1 VIQALVQRRVY
12 VCGIARQ
19 FGASE
24 DHKSSATP
32 TRPVVAD
39 DAVATANNIL
49 AHEQLFRWGFGAD
62 LFAGLCVM
70 PLIYYFV
77 SGAVG

>member
-1 VIQALVQRRVY
+1 
-12 VCGIARQ
+12 
-19 FGASE
+19 
-24 DHKSSATP
+24 
-32 TRPVVAD
+32 VAD